1 MSYARVSLVYFLR
14 LLLSFSSLFAPA
26 RLRLRLALLRLLLY
40 FSSLFAR
47 LAFGCTSHFFL
58 EQTKRAA
65 RRLVVEREQAG
76 GGPAP
81 TGSHAGRGRPPAH
94 RSAAR
99 HPARR

>member
-26 RLRLRLALLRLLLY
+26 RLRLHLALLRLLLY

-58 EQTKRAA
+58 EQTERAE
-65 RRLVVEREQAG
+65 RGLVVEMEQAG
-76 GGPAP
+76 GGLAR
-81 TGSHAGRGRPPAH
+81 AAAVRGPRRRPPPH
-94 RSAAR
+94 ERVR
-99 HPARR
+99 LP

>member
-47 LAFGCTSHFFL
+47 LAFRCTSHFFL
-58 EQTKRAA
+58 EQTKRPE
-65 RRLVVEREQAG
+65 RRLVVEMEQARR
-76 GGPAP
+76 GPVRA
-81 TGSHAGRGRPPAH
+81 AAVRGPLPRRDHPDVARPPV
-94 RSAAR
+94 
-99 HPARR
+99 